1 MYPAV
6 AVLQAIREDPELFQ
20 ALEDTLWIGGQSG
33 MDEEILIRAGLTY
46 QTIPAAGLHGVGLRK
61 LPGNL
66 LQLIRGYWKSRR
78 ILREFQPDVLFFTGG
93 YLAVPVALAGRAV
106 PSVLFVPDIEP
117 GLALKT
123 IARLADV
130 IAATAEE
137 TRKYFSS
144 GSRVQVT
151 GYPVRTNLREWK
163 VAEALEAFQLNSN
176 LPVLL
181 VFGGSTGAR
190 SINQALIPNLPEL
203 LEFTQVIHI
212 TGKLDW
218 PELQDQPGQLPEKL
232 RDRYRVFPYLHQR
245 MGAAFAAA
253 DLAVSRAGA
262 SILGEFP
269 LFGLPAVLVPYPH
282 AWHYQLVNAQ
292 YLESKGGAVIV
303 QDQDLEAE
311 LLPRVQEILQ
321 DGNMLEQMSQKV
333 KAAARPD
340 AAGNIARL
348 LFEVGGAPTG
358 EGQR

>member
-6 AVLQAIREDPELFQ
+6 AVLQAIQEDPELFQ

-33 MDEEILIRAGLTY
+33 MDEEILTRAGLTY

-78 ILREFQPDVLFFTGG
+78 ILRDFRPDVLFFTGG

-130 IAATAEE
+130 IAATAEA

-144 GSRVQVT
+144 GSRVRVT
-151 GYPVRTNLREWK
+151 GYPVRANLREWK
-163 VAEALEAFQLNSN
+163 FAEALEAFQLNSK

-218 PELQDQPGQLPEKL
+218 PELQDQPERLPAKL

-245 MGAAFAAA
+245 IGAAFTAA

-269 LFGLPAVLVPYPH
+269 LFGLPAVLVPYPY

-292 YLESKGGAVIV
+292 YLESQGGAVIV

-311 LLPRVQEILQ
+311 LLPRVQEILR
-321 DGNMLEQMSQKV
+321 DGNMLEQMRQKV

-340 AAGNIARL
+340 AAEKIARL
-348 LFEVGGAPTG
+348 LFEVGGTPTG

>member
-1 MYPAV
+1 
-6 AVLQAIREDPELFQ
+6 
-20 ALEDTLWIGGQSG
+20 
-33 MDEEILIRAGLTY
+33 MDEEILTRAGLTY

-66 LQLIRGYWKSRR
+66 LQLFRGYWKSRK
-78 ILREFQPDVLFFTGG
+78 ILRNFQPDVLFFTGG

-137 TRKYFSS
+137 TRSYFSR
-144 GSRVQVT
+144 GSRVEVT
-151 GYPVRTNLREWK
+151 GYPVRSNLKQWELD
-163 VAEALEAFQLNSN
+163 EALEAFQLSSS

-190 SINQALIPNLPEL
+190 SINQALIPNLSEL

-218 PELQDQPGQLPEKL
+218 PELQNQPEQLPERL
-232 RDRYRVFPYLHQR
+232 QDRYRVFPYLHQR
-245 MGAAFAAA
+245 MGAAFTAA

-269 LFGLPAVLVPYPH
+269 QFGLPAVLVPYPH
-282 AWHYQLVNAQ
+282 AWHYQLVNAR
-292 YLESKGGAVIV
+292 YLENKGGAVIV

-311 LLPRVQEILQ
+311 LLPRVNEILR
-321 DGNMLEQMSQKV
+321 DGMKLEQMSQKV
-333 KAAARPD
+333 KAAGRPG
-340 AAGNIARL
+340 AAEKIAQL
-348 LFEVGGAPTG
+348 LFEAGGAPTG
-358 EGQR
+358 EAQR